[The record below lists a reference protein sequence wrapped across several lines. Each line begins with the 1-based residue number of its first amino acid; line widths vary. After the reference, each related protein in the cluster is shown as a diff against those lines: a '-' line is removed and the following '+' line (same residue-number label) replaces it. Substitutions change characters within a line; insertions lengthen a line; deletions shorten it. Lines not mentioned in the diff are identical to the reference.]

1 MKILSPAGN
10 FESLRAAV
18 FGGADEVYLG
28 INDFNARNNIDG
40 FTIDTLKE
48 AVDFA
53 HLYGVKVDLAINI
66 LFSDEE
72 LARAIDI
79 IIEAYQIGVDA
90 FIIQDIALADILQ
103 KNYPQIEKHASTQ
116 MGIHNLEGVKAI
128 ERFGF
133 KRVVLAR
140 ETPLEEVKR
149 MRENTD
155 IEIEYFAHGALC
167 VSFSGNC
174 YLSSYLH
181 SASGNRGRCKQLCR
195 LPYTL
200 YKGNNMIKSGYLLSA
215 KDFNMLNRLKD
226 LEDAGVDVLKIEG
239 RARRPF
245 YVYTTTK
252 AYKMA
257 LKGEKIDVK
266 ELELAFNRTFTEG
279 YFNGNK
285 GIISKLQNHIG
296 IEVGQV
302 KKVNYG
308 KKFNE
313 IFFTS
318 NTPISKKSTLKF
330 FADGEEKSVVSAFD
344 VTDVGGLYRLTTT
357 AKVKVGD
364 KVNLIADAEK
374 ESSVSSLSK
383 KKKLKIKLLVKEN
396 QELLARFKI
405 KDREVS
411 VVGTVADVAKN
422 RPQTEEEL
430 IDNFKKSEYFDCEL
444 DIEIVGAPFV
454 VKSELNEWRR
464 NVLSKAFAELTKTN
478 RENIGIVKTPT
489 VKNADKFSDF
499 KIVSSVLEVENIS
512 QKNVVYSPEE
522 YDEEDILKF
531 KKTCENMN
539 KRAYLDTPNFALKKD
554 IEKLKEIID
563 NTKISIVANN
573 YYAIT
578 LTDDFVVGGGL
589 NVYNKR
595 AAAVY
600 DKPII
605 SAESQVERR
614 SDFAYM
620 TLRHC
625 PIKEH
630 FGGDCANCKYS
641 NDFTLKSEGGRAMK
655 IKRKKLST
663 CTFYLTD

>member
-1 MKILSPAGN
+1 MKILSPVGN

-40 FTIDTLKE
+40 FTIATLKE

-53 HLYGVKVDLAINI
+53 HLFGVKVDLAINV
-66 LFSDEE
+66 LFADEE
-72 LARAIDI
+72 LDRAIDI
-79 IIEAYQIGVDA
+79 IVKAYQMGVDA

-103 KNYPQIEKHASTQ
+103 NNYPQIEKHASTQ
-116 MGIHNLEGVKAI
+116 MGIHNLEGVRAI

-140 ETPLEEVKR
+140 ETPLDEVKR
-149 MRENTD
+149 IRENTD

-200 YKGNNMIKSGYLLSA
+200 YKGGNKVKSGYLLSA
-215 KDFNMLNRLKD
+215 KDFNMLNRLND
-226 LEDAGVDVLKIEG
+226 LESAGVDVLKIEG

-245 YVYTTTK
+245 YVYTATK

-257 LKGEKIDVK
+257 LEGRKIDVK

-285 GIISKLQNHIG
+285 DIISKLQNHIG

-302 KKVNYG
+302 KKVNSG

-330 FADGEEKSVVSAFD
+330 FADGEERAVVSAFD
-344 VTDVGGLYRLTTT
+344 VTNMGELYRLTTT
-357 AKVKVGD
+357 AKVKVGY

-374 ESSVSSLSK
+374 ETSVSSLSK
-383 KKKLKIKLLVKEN
+383 KKKLKIKLLIKEN
-396 QELLARFKI
+396 QELLATFKVED
-405 KDREVS
+405 KEVQVS
-411 VVGTVADVAKN
+411 GAVTDIAKN
-422 RPQTEEEL
+422 RPLTEEEL
-430 IDNFKKSEYFDCEL
+430 IDNFKKSEYFDSDL
-444 DIEIVGAPFV
+444 DIDIVGAPFV

-464 NVLSKAFAELTKTN
+464 RVLSKAFAELTKTN
-478 RENIGIVKTPT
+478 RQSISIEKIPA
-489 VKNADKFSDF
+489 VKNANKFSDF
-499 KIVSSVLEVENIS
+499 KIVTSVLEVEGIS

-539 KRAYLDTPNFALKKD
+539 KHAYLDTPNFALKKD
-554 IEKLKEIID
+554 IEKLKGIIY

-578 LTDDFVVGGGL
+578 LTDDFIVGGGL

-605 SAESQVERR
+605 SAESQVGERT
-614 SDFAYM
+614 DFPYM

-630 FGGDCANCKYS
+630 FGGECASCKYS
-641 NDFTLKSEGGRAMK
+641 NDFTLKSESGRVMK